1 MGIIEK
7 VFENDAILL
16 FCAKLSDQYFSSY
29 SQNKIWRPVHF
40 HLKSQYTSSFL
51 LIARKLLKLQFPAN
65 HLLMGFWN
73 ALSDGEVKFDLNVI
87 LVAQNAEKM
96 GFYLL
101 KIEISK
107 IRSRHLKRLEKL
119 VGTGLSP
126 LAAILKPLD
135 DI

>member
-1 MGIIEK
+1 M
-7 VFENDAILL
+7 
-16 FCAKLSDQYFSSY
+16 
-29 SQNKIWRPVHF
+29 
-40 HLKSQYTSSFL
+40 

-87 LVAQNAEKM
+87 LVAQIAEKM
-96 GFYLL
+96 GFDLL

-107 IRSRHLKRLEKL
+107 IRSRHLKRPEKVVE
-119 VGTGLSP
+119 VGGFSP
-126 LAAILKPLD
+126 LAPILKPLD